1 MNVAVS
7 PSLGSSSLYDL
18 AQKPFFKRLFSTEEW
33 EEAVI
38 AFFATLFAHDPDFI
52 VVPEV
57 IIRLSSMIVC

>member
-1 MNVAVS
+1 MDEW
-7 PSLGSSSLYDL
+7 PS
-18 AQKPFFKRLFSTEEW
+18 FSTEEW

-57 IIRLSSMIVC
+57 IPLGYISELKLT